1 MNLQQIYTNPFSS
14 IERQKIINF
23 IHMLCPRLRAGS
35 GFSWERKS
43 CCLRL
48 RRINKTHLWRIHRG
62 NPLIP
67 PQARVDIYCDCA
79 SVAYP
84 VVCLSGGA
92 GFNHPQCLTTDPSS
106 TSLTW
111 DTLQSTIRPPSRSK
125 GRRSTIWRSTID
137 APIFPPF
144 GTHLKHC
151 HHIRFKIKWDEW
163 VDEKS
168 YMEKRSLPLRAKIKI
183 WIYMTYALWLRCDK
197 GWVDSDNYKFF
208 PRVAACPLCI
218 MSCQV
223 ALPRSHRAANQ
234 RDIQRETSP
243 CKNFPTL
250 LIPGQ
255 IQIHIF
261 LNQNYNL

>member
-1 MNLQQIYTNPFSS
+1 MTARCVSCFFCL
-14 IERQKIINF
+14 
-23 IHMLCPRLRAGS
+23 AG
-35 GFSWERKS
+35 
-43 CCLRL
+43 
-48 RRINKTHLWRIHRG
+48 
-62 NPLIP
+62 P
-67 PQARVDIYCDCA
+67 
-79 SVAYP
+79 
-84 VVCLSGGA
+84 
-92 GFNHPQCLTTDPSS
+92 GFNHPQCLTTDRNA

-144 GTHLKHC
+144 RTHLKHC
-151 HHIRFKIKWDEW
+151 HHIRFKIKWDEG

-255 IQIHIF
+255 IQSHIF
-261 LNQNYNL
+261 LNQNYKVVFVWCVVFSGKEGHSLTDTTKTALGEYITERTTSSSEARSIWQ